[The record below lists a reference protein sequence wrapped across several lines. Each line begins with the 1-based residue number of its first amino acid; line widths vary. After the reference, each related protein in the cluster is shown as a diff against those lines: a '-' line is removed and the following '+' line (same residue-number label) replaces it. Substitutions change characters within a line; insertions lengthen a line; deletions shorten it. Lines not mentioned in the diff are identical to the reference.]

1 MRTIFSSL
9 VVLLTVLLTTE
20 TVAQVDRAEAWRDEW
35 PRTDFTRRVAPLSE
49 IESNLARDSIPSI
62 DDPQFL
68 AVSDVMIEQGG
79 ETVFPKQRG
88 RYRRAMSIDSFSLSP
103 QDPVISFEINGDA
116 RAYPLR
122 IMMFHEIVND
132 RVGGEP
138 VAVTYCP
145 LCNTAIV
152 LKRTL
157 DGEPVEFGTTG
168 KLRHSDL
175 VMYDRKTHTWWQ
187 QFTGRAIV
195 GERAGERLDRLAARL
210 ESYEQF
216 ARRFPRGK
224 VLAPPK
230 DSNVPYGRNPYFQ
243 YDSARR
249 PFLYRGG
256 APEGIAPLAR
266 VVAING
272 TAYALALVQDKGV
285 IEEDGYKISWV
296 AGQASALDAH
306 DVADGKDV
314 GNVVVQ
320 KKQPDGSWRDAPYDV
335 TFAFAFHA
343 FEPEGRWRLQNDGA
357 NDQSPN

>member
-1 MRTIFSSL
+1 MQARLSSL
-9 VVLLTVLLTTE
+9 AVLLAVLFSTQSL
-20 TVAQVDRAEAWRDEW
+20 AQIDRVKVWRDEW
-35 PRTDFTRRVAPLSE
+35 PRTDFTRHTAPLSE
-49 IESNLARDSIPSI
+49 IESNVARDSIPSI

-68 AVSDVMIEQGG
+68 TVSEVTIEQDD
-79 ETVFPKQRG
+79 EPIFPPQR
-88 RYRRAMSIDSFSLSP
+88 RRSRRAMSIETFSLSWR
-103 QDPVISFEINGDA
+103 DPVIGLEINGDA

-152 LKRTL
+152 LKRVL
-157 DGEPVEFGTTG
+157 DGEPVGFGTTG

-175 VMYDRKTHTWWQ
+175 VMYDRKTHSWWQ
-187 QFTGRAIV
+187 QFTGHAIV
-195 GERAGERLDRLAARL
+195 GARAGERLERIAARL

-216 ARRFPRGK
+216 TRRFPDGK
-224 VLAPPK
+224 VLVPPS
-230 DSNVPYGRNPYFQ
+230 DSNAPYGRNPYFQ

-249 PFLYRGG
+249 PFLYRGKT
-256 APEGIAPLAR
+256 PEGIAPLAR
-266 VVAING
+266 VIAVNG

-285 IEEDGYKISWV
+285 IEEDGYKISWS

-306 DVADGKDV
+306 NVADGKDV
-314 GNVVVQ
+314 GNIVVQ
-320 KKQPDGSWRDAPYDV
+320 QNQPDGSWQDAPYDV

-343 FEPEGRWRLQNDGA
+343 FEPDGRWRF
-357 NDQSPN
+357 

>member
-9 VVLLTVLLTTE
+9 VVLLTALFVTE
-20 TVAQVDRAEAWRDEW
+20 STAQVDRAEAWRDEW
-35 PRTDFTRRVAPLSE
+35 PRTDFTRHTAPLSE
-49 IESNLARDSIPSI
+49 IESNLARDSISSI
-62 DDPQFL
+62 DDPRFL
-68 AVSDVMIEQGG
+68 AVSEVMIEQGD
-79 ETVFPKQRG
+79 EKVFPPQRG
-88 RYRRAMSIDSFSLSP
+88 RYRRSMSDDTFSLSL

-175 VMYDRKTHTWWQ
+175 VMYDRKTHSWWQ

-195 GERAGERLDRLAARL
+195 GERAGERLERIAARL
-210 ESYEQF
+210 ESYEHF
-216 ARRFPRGK
+216 IRRFPHGK
-224 VLAPPK
+224 VLAAPR
-230 DSNVPYGRNPYFQ
+230 DSNAPYGKNPYFQ

-249 PFLYRGG
+249 PFLYRGKT
-256 APEGIAPLAR
+256 PEGIAPLAR
-266 VVAING
+266 VVAVNG
-272 TAYALALVQDKGV
+272 TAYALALVQEKGV
-285 IEEDGYKISWV
+285 IEEDGYKISWT
-296 AGQASALDAH
+296 AGQASALDTH
-306 DVADGKDV
+306 NIADGKDV
-314 GNVVVQ
+314 GNIVVQ
-320 KKQPDGSWRDAPYDV
+320 QKQPDGLWRDVPYDV

-343 FEPEGRWRLQNDGA
+343 FEPEGRWRF
-357 NDQSPN
+357 